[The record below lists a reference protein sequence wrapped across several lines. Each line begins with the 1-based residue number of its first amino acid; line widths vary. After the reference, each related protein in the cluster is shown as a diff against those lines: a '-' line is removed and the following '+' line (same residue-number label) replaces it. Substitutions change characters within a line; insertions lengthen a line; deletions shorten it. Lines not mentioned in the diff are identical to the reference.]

1 MSRNWIES
9 IVGAIV
15 LAVAIWFLA
24 YSYSTGVG
32 SSIASGYT
40 VMAKFTNA
48 DGVNV
53 GSEVRVSGIAVGK
66 VTGLAL
72 DPDTYLAEVKVSLDS
87 KAKVPSDSSIA
98 VKSESLLG
106 GRYLAIEPGAD
117 EAMLA
122 DGGEIKFTQS
132 GVSFEDLI
140 GKLIFTNNEE
150 KKK

>member
-1 MSRNWIES
+1 M
-9 IVGAIV
+9 
-15 LAVAIWFLA
+15 
-24 YSYSTGVG
+24 
-32 SSIASGYT
+32 
-40 VMAKFTNA
+40 
-48 DGVNV
+48 
-53 GSEVRVSGIAVGK
+53 
-66 VTGLAL
+66 
-72 DPDTYLAEVKVSLDS
+72 KVSLDA